1 MHNIIDNFL
10 LALLLLLLCSNKNST
25 HAFQTAQQPS
35 YPFPMPTKWPI
46 VGTLPD
52 FLARGGI
59 DRYSQIY
66 EEMYTEY
73 GQVFAMSIMGDTEI
87 IISNPEVYNSV
98 CRKEGKFPIGG
109 AEAVTNFRDYYKETN
124 NSLGLYSL
132 SHGPEWRVWRD
143 ALEEDMYKDWEG
155 YLPSIANVASKM

>member
-1 MHNIIDNFL
+1 MLIVMVL
-10 LALLLLLLCSNKNST
+10 LAMLMLGSG
-25 HAFQTAQQPS
+25 HAFQAASP
-35 YPFPMPTKWPI
+35 PMPTKWPI

-73 GQVFAMSIMGDTEI
+73 GPVFAMSIMGDTEI
-87 IISNPEVYNSV
+87 IISNPEVYNSI

-109 AEAVTNFRDYYKETN
+109 AEAVTNFRDYYEETN
-124 NSLGLYSL
+124 NTLGLYSL